1 MLVIIPP
8 ESFQKVLPEVIAE
21 SRVEAPDPMY
31 NSLPCVTWSE
41 TGRLQGKWVCHFDDR
56 VIFRE
61 TTYRVRLRVKN
72 PRLPEEAR
80 SWSVE
85 LWQQNALQPIST
97 TSNIQGMPVSGQT
110 AIEGSGVYVG
120 PASLD
125 HDTAAADEWRA
136 GLAPERA
143 RFSTLGSFGAPTAA
157 SRLFS
162 QTLASKFDCRI
173 CHALIKF
180 MWQELPEPSGPALEA
195 WMAKGCAEVVRR
207 KLVEEGWQL
216 TDEGCHGA
224 GYEVDGKTWCMLQ
237 DFTSEVFRRRELCE
251 IYEPKSEAMYL
262 ACERTIGKH
271 SRTVAAYLVA
281 NRNGTLARAR
291 NEHLAYR
298 SCIEAAYC
306 GQAVVPAMEASWC
319 TVPTEVN
326 HATSCAGQRI
336 EPGGTCY
343 PTCLPGY
350 TPTVNTITCSNGYL
364 IPSVFACH
372 PDTLSTPPLVI
383 RTYDDD
389 VQ

>member
-1 MLVIIPP
+1 MELASIGVVQWVDLSFKPGNTLVGSGMLVIIPP

-80 SWSVE
+80 SWSLE
-85 LWQQNALQPIST
+85 LWQQNALQPISI

-162 QTLASKFDCRI
+162 QFLAAKFDCRI
-173 CHALIKF
+173 CHALTKL
-180 MWQELPEPSGPALEA
+180 MWWELPE
-195 WMAKGCAEVVRR
+195 
-207 KLVEEGWQL
+207 
-216 TDEGCHGA
+216 
-224 GYEVDGKTWCMLQ
+224 
-237 DFTSEVFRRRELCE
+237 
-251 IYEPKSEAMYL
+251 
-262 ACERTIGKH
+262 
-271 SRTVAAYLVA
+271 
-281 NRNGTLARAR
+281 
-291 NEHLAYR
+291 
-298 SCIEAAYC
+298 
-306 GQAVVPAMEASWC
+306 
-319 TVPTEVN
+319 
-326 HATSCAGQRI
+326 
-336 EPGGTCY
+336 
-343 PTCLPGY
+343 
-350 TPTVNTITCSNGYL
+350 
-364 IPSVFACH
+364 
-372 PDTLSTPPLVI
+372 
-383 RTYDDD
+383 
-389 VQ
+389 